1 MGKLIPEVGKYY
13 KHIEGYYAFI
23 VTEVTEDQF
32 MFKYVHPRDDD
43 YTHTFRL
50 SEFFE
55 IPLTELEKAL
65 L

>member
-13 KHIEGYYAFI
+13 KHSQGYYKFV
-23 VTEVTEDQF
+23 VTEVTKDQF
-32 MFKYVHPRDDD
+32 MFRYVHPMNDN
-43 YTHTFRL
+43 YIHTFSL